1 MRKGEGAKAGLVPR
15 ECCCEEL
22 GPRAVIDLGG
32 EGVLREV
39 GGKKVERR
47 ICGVS
52 RGGLKKGETLPAEV
66 AHPPKRPF
74 SMEFKVENRFRMV
87 F

>member
-32 EGVLREV
+32 EGVLCEV
-39 GGKKVERR
+39 GGKKIERR
-47 ICGVS
+47 VCGVS
-52 RGGLKKGETLPAEV
+52 RGGLKKGESIVERPALDVRRKERV
-66 AHPPKRPF
+66 KDGRGLG
-74 SMEFKVENRFRMV
+74 R
-87 F
+87 